1 VLPIYRDIVRNDPP
15 ITVCSRSPFGNTSSN
30 KLGNRVFLRFSNDL
44 QRLVTITAASSN
56 GGGGV
61 PATDP
66 DIFVLRRGVLAA
78 FGAAEGSTET
88 IDQAPLPAGLY
99 IIEVYDFDIDGVA
112 GNIPR
117 CMTVSVT
124 ST

>member
-1 VLPIYRDIVRNDPP
+1 
-15 ITVCSRSPFGNTSSN
+15 
-30 KLGNRVFLRFSNDL
+30 VFLSFNNDA
-44 QRLVTITAASSN
+44 QRLVTVTASGSNN
-56 GGGGV
+56 GGGTV

-78 FGAAEGSTET
+78 FGAGTGATET
-88 IDQAPLPAGLY
+88 ISQTPLPAGLY
-99 IIEVYDFDIDGVA
+99 IIEVYDFDIDSVA

-124 ST
+124 GT